1 MCVCVCVCVC
11 VRVCVCIR
19 LHTRDTRRRSRPA
32 RRRGRGAPPNMPSL
46 SHATHAIH
54 KSQPTSSAALRLAS
68 SSSAALSGCRCV
80 DAPQPMAPSSVH
92 SARQAA
98 RLSPARAAGG
108 AGARAQPRLVAR
120 PSPLRLRGTR
130 RSLDAGET
138 APRGCERA
146 GPRPGAYN
154 ICMYACAAA
163 KPRAVVAWRALAVAS
178 PRTGGCQCQ
187 QVEGQGRGAERARG
201 GLPLV
206 LRAFLAAGAPA
217 SCFPTAR
224 NPLPMTWGFLFFPRS
239 RPRIFFCLLPGINII
254 IISAVGCASMFP
266 GFMTFMATLLPR
278 RRMGRCVMRTSVM
291 CSLTVNYTSLVTRH

>member
-1 MCVCVCVCVC
+1 MCVCVCVC

-32 RRRGRGAPPNMPSL
+32 EGRAAAQHAPSL
-46 SHATHAIH
+46 SRHTRHPQI
-54 KSQPTSSAALRLAS
+54 PTDLGVSLRGRAAAHGAVLRALRA
-68 SSSAALSGCRCV
+68 
-80 DAPQPMAPSSVH
+80 
-92 SARQAA
+92 AA

-266 GFMTFMATLLPR
+266 GFMT
-278 RRMGRCVMRTSVM
+278 
-291 CSLTVNYTSLVTRH
+291 SLCCQRVCKVDLKIWETGQR